1 MNKPVTEGEFAAGS
15 VAVAARKRSVRP
27 ALWALAAILL
37 GAAAWYGKYWWQDGR
52 WIESTDDAY
61 VGGNTTAMSPQVSGY
76 IVAILVQDNEVVS
89 AGQLLIRIDD
99 RIYRAALDR
108 AEANVRQEQAT
119 VENLHA
125 RHQLQILTVQQAEA
139 DLASKVAAAT
149 FAGQEVRRY
158 RAMAITGASS
168 EQNAQRTASADQQAQ
183 AALEG
188 SRAALAAA
196 KQQIAVLDTEIGQA
210 EASLAGAEA
219 DRDTARLNLGYTEVR
234 SPVDGFIG
242 NRAAQVGSYVS
253 QGAYLLTIVPAHQLW
268 VDANFKEDQ
277 LERMTAG
284 QPATVVADV
293 SPGRHLHGRVTS
305 LAPATGAIFSV
316 IPPENATGN
325 FTKIVQ
331 RVPVRIVFDDEAQS
345 AAILR
350 PGLSTTVSVDTRP
363 Q

>member
-1 MNKPVTEGEFAAGS
+1 LKKRISKDRPLNKPVTEGELAAGS
-15 VAVAARKRSVRP
+15 VALAPKKRSARP
-27 ALWALAAILL
+27 ALWALAAVLL
-37 GAAAWYGKYWWQDGR
+37 GGAAWYGKYWWQDGR

-61 VGGNTTAMSPQVSGY
+61 VGGNTTTMSPQVSGY
-76 IVAILVQDNEVVS
+76 IVAILVQDNDRVG

-108 AEANVRQEQAT
+108 AEANVRQQQAS

-125 RHQLQILTVQQAEA
+125 RYQLQILTVQQAEA
-139 DLASKVAAAT
+139 DLAAKRAAAT

-158 RAMAITGASS
+158 QAMAITGASS

-196 KQQIAVLDTEIGQA
+196 KQQIAVLNTEISQA

-253 QGAYLLTIVPAHQLW
+253 QG
-268 VDANFKEDQ
+268 
-277 LERMTAG
+277 
-284 QPATVVADV
+284 
-293 SPGRHLHGRVTS
+293 SPSSPRTS
-305 LAPATGAIFSV
+305 SGLM
-316 IPPENATGN
+316 
-325 FTKIVQ
+325 
-331 RVPVRIVFDDEAQS
+331 RISRRISWNV
-345 AAILR
+345 
-350 PGLSTTVSVDTRP
+350 
-363 Q
+363 